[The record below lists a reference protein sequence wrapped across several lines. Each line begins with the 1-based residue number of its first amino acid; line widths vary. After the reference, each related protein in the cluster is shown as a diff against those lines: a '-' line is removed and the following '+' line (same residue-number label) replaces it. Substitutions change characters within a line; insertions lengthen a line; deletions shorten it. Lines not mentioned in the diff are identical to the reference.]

1 MSIKKKVAKW
11 LKITTEDIQEINGY
25 LPKKFGE
32 SRSVEYQIDG
42 LVDTFCK
49 VTEWSNGE
57 GFDISFETKST
68 NGWQTK
74 RIDVHVDELECLF
87 ACFNDLKYF
96 EN

>member
-1 MSIKKKVAKW
+1 M
-11 LKITTEDIQEINGY
+11 Q
-25 LPKKFGE
+25 
-32 SRSVEYQIDG
+32 G

-57 GFDISFETKST
+57 GFDISFETKT
-68 NGWQTK
+68 DNDYQTK

-87 ACFNDLKYF
+87 ACLNDFKYF